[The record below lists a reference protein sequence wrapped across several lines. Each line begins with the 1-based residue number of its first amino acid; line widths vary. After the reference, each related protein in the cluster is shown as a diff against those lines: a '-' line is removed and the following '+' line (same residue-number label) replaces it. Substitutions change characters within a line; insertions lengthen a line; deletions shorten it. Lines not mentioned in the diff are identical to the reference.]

1 MRKYIPK
8 NAYLVPNNAV
18 CVFKGVIYDVYQWQQ
33 KMYDGSFT
41 TFEMLKRPDTLKVIA
56 VHGSKI
62 VITEQEQPGLGHF
75 YDLPGGRHDREDE
88 DELDG
93 AKRELVEETG
103 MSFRNWK
110 LIYAKQPAPKIE
122 SFFYIFIATDLI
134 ATEVQ
139 NLDSGEKIIV
149 HFMTLEEVKSM
160 TGRPETRYLPEEILD
175 KVTSIEQLVNFAE
188 LL

>member
-1 MRKYIPK
+1 MRRYIPN
-8 NAYLVPNNAV
+8 NAYLVPDDAE

-33 KMYDGSFT
+33 KMYDGSSA

-56 VHGSKI
+56 IHDGKI
-62 VITEQEQPGLGHF
+62 IITEQEQPGLGHF
-75 YDLPGGRHDREDE
+75 YDLPGGRHDRDDE
-88 DELDG
+88 DELEG
-93 AKRELVEETG
+93 AKRELLEETG

-134 ATEVQ
+134 ATEDQ
-139 NLDSGEKIIV
+139 NLDSGEKIEV
-149 HFMTLEEVKSM
+149 HLMTFDQVKSM
-160 TGRPETRYLPEEILD
+160 TGKPETRYLPEEILD
-175 KVTSIEQLVNFAE
+175 KVTSIEQLADFAE